1 MSTPSQPRPQRREP
15 DFATVAGERPPG
27 FLNEFWHFLRSNKK
41 WWLTPIIL
49 TLMLVSILVVI
60 AGAGGG
66 PLIYTLF

>member
-1 MSTPSQPRPQRREP
+1 MSTPRRPRPEGPDP
-15 DFATVAGERPPG
+15 DFAAAAADRPPG
-27 FLNEFWHFLRSNKK
+27 FLSEFWHFLRHNKK

-49 TLMLVSILVVI
+49 TLMLVSVLVVI